1 MSTVL
6 HIKNMVCPRC
16 IETVQNVLNE
26 KGFNVQSIKLGEVE
40 IEREPS
46 EEQTD
51 ELSALLQK
59 KGFELLTDRKSKI
72 IGQIKSEI
80 IRIIHYNEN
89 EILHVNLSNHL
100 SNLIGADYSSLSNLF
115 SSEEGLTIEKYA
127 ILQKIEKVK
136 ELLSYGE
143 LNISEIAF
151 KMDYS
156 SVAYLSSQFKKTTGM
171 TPGQYKKLKEKNRNP
186 LDQLGK

>member
-1 MSTVL
+1 MSAIL

-16 IETVQNVLNE
+16 IETVQNVLHE

-40 IEREPS
+40 IDREPS
-46 EEQTD
+46 AEQTD
-51 ELSALLQK
+51 ELSAALQN
-59 KGFELLTDRKSKI
+59 KGFELLSDRKSKI

-80 IRIIHYNEN
+80 IRIIDYNEN

-100 SNLIGADYSSLSNLF
+100 SSLIDADYSFLSNLF

-136 ELLSYGE
+136 ELISYGE
-143 LNISEIAF
+143 LNMSEIAF

-171 TPGQYKKLKEKNRNP
+171 TPGQYKKLKQKNRNP
-186 LDQLGK
+186 LDRLGK

>member
-1 MSTVL
+1 MSAIL

-16 IETVQNVLNE
+16 IETVQNVLTE
-26 KGFNVQSIKLGEVE
+26 KGFVVQSIKLGEVE
-40 IEREPS
+40 IDRKPTS
-46 EEQTD
+46 EQTENLST
-51 ELSALLQK
+51 ELLK
-59 KGFELLTDRKSKI
+59 RGFELLTDRKSKI

-100 SNLIGADYSSLSNLF
+100 SSLIGTDYSFLSNLF

-171 TPGQYKKLKEKNRNP
+171 TPGQYKKLKEKNRNS

>member
-1 MSTVL
+1 MSAIL

-16 IETVQNVLNE
+16 IETVQNVLHE

-40 IEREPS
+40 IDREPS
-46 EEQTD
+46 AEQTD
-51 ELSALLQK
+51 ELSAALQN
-59 KGFELLTDRKSKI
+59 KGFELLSDRKSKI

-100 SNLIGADYSSLSNLF
+100 SSLIDADYSFLSNLF

-136 ELLSYGE
+136 ELISYGE
-143 LNISEIAF
+143 LNMSEIAF

-186 LDQLGK
+186 LDRLGK

>member
-1 MSTVL
+1 MSAIL

-16 IETVQNVLNE
+16 IETVQNVLHE
-26 KGFNVQSIKLGEVE
+26 KGSNVQSIKLGEVE
-40 IEREPS
+40 IDREPS
-46 EEQTD
+46 AEQTD
-51 ELSALLQK
+51 ELSAALQN
-59 KGFELLTDRKSKI
+59 KGFELLSDRKSKI

-100 SNLIGADYSSLSNLF
+100 SSLIDADYSFLSNLF

-136 ELLSYGE
+136 ELISYGE
-143 LNISEIAF
+143 LNMSEIAF

-186 LDQLGK
+186 LDRLGK